1 MDDWSVHEDRSYLRP
16 AGRSSAWI
24 VPALVIAVIGGSA
37 AAYIWWALRGPQ
49 FGPGSEPPPAAQAS
63 AEPAPAPAPAA
74 PPEPRHPLPAAEPQ
88 AKARALPTLD
98 MSDSMARESLAELF
112 GREGF
117 AQLFLPVNLVRRIVA
132 TIDNLPREA
141 APRRMMP
148 VKPVPGAFAVAGRG
162 ETAVLDRANF
172 ARYAPYV
179 RALASVDAR
188 VLVAA
193 YVRAYPLFQS
203 AYRELGYPQGHFND
217 RLIEAI
223 DDMLAAPEI
232 DAPIK
237 LLRPNV
243 LYEFADSDLETRSA
257 GQKILLRMGAANAV
271 QVKAKLRAIRREII
285 AASEPRQ

>member
-37 AAYIWWALRGPQ
+37 AYIWWALRGPQ
-49 FGPGSEPPPAAQAS
+49 FGPGSEPPAAAQAS
-63 AEPAPAPAPAA
+63 AEPAPAPVPAA

-141 APRRMMP
+141 APQRVMP
-148 VKPVPGAFAVAGRG
+148 VKPVPGAFAVAGQ
-162 ETAVLDRANF
+162 EEAAVLDRANF

-188 VLVAA
+188 VLVAS

-257 GQKILLRMGAANAV
+257 GQKILLRIGAANAV

>member
-1 MDDWSVHEDRSYLRP
+1 MDEWSVHEDRSYLRP
-16 AGRSSAWI
+16 AGSSYAWI

-37 AAYIWWALRGPQ
+37 AAYIWGGLRGPQ

-148 VKPVPGAFAVAGRG
+148 VKPVPGAFAVAGQG
-162 ETAVLDRANF
+162 EAAVLDRANF

-203 AYRELGYPQGHFND
+203 AYRALGYPQGHFND

>member
-1 MDDWSVHEDRSYLRP
+1 MDEWSVHEDRPNLRP

-37 AAYIWWALRGPQ
+37 AGYIWWTLRGPQ

-112 GREGF
+112 SREGF

-148 VKPVPGAFAVAGRG
+148 VKPVPGAFAVAGQG
-162 ETAVLDRANF
+162 EAAVLDRANF

-193 YVRAYPLFQS
+193 YVHAYPLFQR

-237 LLRPNV
+237 LLRPKV
-243 LYEFADSDLETRSA
+243 LYEFADPDLETRSA